1 MILQS
6 FVIRH
11 KGEEVNVTME
21 FPEQADKAA
30 EQEFV
35 SRLKA
40 ICLER
45 YRMDTPGEK
54 AHE

>member
-1 MILQS
+1 MISQS
-6 FVIRH
+6 FVIKH

-21 FPEQADKAA
+21 FPEQTDKTA
-30 EQEFV
+30 EQEFI

-40 ICLER
+40 ICLENYGMNTLR
-45 YRMDTPGEK
+45 GK

>member
-1 MILQS
+1 MRAQA
-6 FVIRH
+6 FVFKH

-21 FPEQADKAA
+21 FPEQTDKTA
-30 EQEFV
+30 EQEFI

-40 ICLER
+40 ICLEHYGMNTLR
-45 YRMDTPGEK
+45 GK